1 MRGREPSKS
10 ARSEKVPASAWSQ
23 AGWGELWCVSYTSD
37 FVGTPGKGA
46 GFSYSLTASV
56 VSQGPSQG
64 DVSFQAF
71 PALCES
77 GQSGSSY
84 PGGQ

>member
-1 MRGREPSKS
+1 MLPGESGKGVVGREGREPSKS
-10 ARSEKVPASAWSQ
+10 ARSEKVPASARSQ

-56 VSQGPSQG
+56 VS
-64 DVSFQAF
+64 
-71 PALCES
+71 
-77 GQSGSSY
+77 
-84 PGGQ
+84 